1 MTGSDDDS
9 DSSSNPEIESLVDL
23 EEDRR
28 WKDVEPDDEL
38 VSVVSLFDEVK
49 FPDVHSMLQYCKEK
63 YEFDL
68 VQIGKQFGV
77 YVFDSKIQA
86 IAS

>member
-1 MTGSDDDS
+1 MTRSDDES
-9 DSSSNPEIESLVDL
+9 DSSSNPEIEGLVDL

-28 WKDVEPDDEL
+28 WEDIEPDDEL
-38 VSVVSLFDEVK
+38 VCVTSLFDEAR

-68 VQIGKQFGV
+68 VQIGKNFGV
-77 YVFDSKIQA
+77 YVFNSKF
-86 IAS
+86 

>member
-1 MTGSDDDS
+1 MTRSDDDS

-28 WKDVEPDDEL
+28 WMDIEPDDER

-68 VQIGKQFGV
+68 VHIGKHFGV
-77 YVFDSKIQA
+77 YVFDSKVQA
-86 IAS
+86 VAS